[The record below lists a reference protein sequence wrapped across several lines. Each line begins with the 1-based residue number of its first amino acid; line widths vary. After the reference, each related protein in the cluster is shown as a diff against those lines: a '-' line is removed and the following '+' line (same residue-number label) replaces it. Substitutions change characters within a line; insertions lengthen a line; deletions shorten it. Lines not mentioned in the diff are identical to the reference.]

1 MFMSERLADHQDASH
16 FDDVEHG
23 NLYRSA
29 MTEYRG
35 VTQFRTGRLYFTTLW
50 QALAPSGNIYRYMG
64 LEAEYWANA
73 YNLQCQLEA
82 IADDERIKNV
92 LKGHESTES
101 RVKVLVDA
109 LEEVE
114 PQNAPDKDTFEK
126 SFAKKGFPALQE
138 FLWQPATRRMV
149 VFYTPPWDGIRP
161 WVHRRIIAFL
171 VCSIQVVAPLVILLQ
186 EWMSPSNRLRNPH
199 KFMESLQ
206 WDEVFCLGNSLGDRL
221 HTVQGLILMEL
232 VILIAHTY
240 IQDQLTNAH
249 KQSLLPTC
257 SFWHI
262 LGNLTNMWC
271 CIVTAM
277 AVPVLFWNE
286 GSATTTSMDSL
297 TMLFIFMLDDFAGYA
312 CQYMGR
318 TDEDYQRAAAWQK
331 AMLTQCPVDLTDVVN
346 YEAKN
351 PSQIWSFK
359 YKEGDKD
366 CYLLSTKLPNKGS
379 RVALR
384 CMTRVAKPTYS
395 EETTPLQG
403 QQGVLVYHNGV
414 HGKQTRPNGTANILN
429 GVWYVVDWFFTIFQ
443 IVVPI
448 VWMIVDK
455 PCYAGHA
462 GYEEGG
468 Q

>member
-1 MFMSERLADHQDASH
+1 MFMSERLADHQEASH
-16 FDDVEHG
+16 ADDVEHG

-35 VTQFRTGRLYFTTLW
+35 VTQYRTGRLYFTTLW

-73 YNLQCQLEA
+73 YHLQRQLKA

-101 RVKVLVDA
+101 RVKFLVGA

-138 FLWQPATRRMV
+138 FLWQPAARR
-149 VFYTPPWDGIRP
+149 FGFLFTAPWEYLRSWI
-161 WVHRRIIAFL
+161 HRRVIAYL
-171 VCSIQVVAPLVILLQ
+171 VCAIQVVAPLVILLQ
-186 EWMSPSNRLRNPH
+186 EWMSPSNRLQNPR
-199 KFMESLQ
+199 KFMDTLE
-206 WDEVFCLGNSLGDRL
+206 WDEVVCPGNHLKDKL

-240 IQDQLTNAH
+240 IQDQLTNSD
-249 KQSLLPTC
+249 KQSMLPT
-257 SFWHI
+257 SWFWFV
-262 LGNLTNMWC
+262 LGNVTNMWC
-271 CIVTAM
+271 CIVTAL

-286 GSATTTSMDSL
+286 DSATTTSMDSL

-312 CQYMGR
+312 CQYMGK

-346 YEAKN
+346 YEAKSPN
-351 PSQIWSFK
+351 QIWSFK
-359 YKEGDKD
+359 YSVDKD
-366 CYLLSTKLPNKGS
+366 CYLLSTKPPEKGS
-379 RVALR
+379 RVAPR
-384 CMTRVAKPTYS
+384 CITRMARPTQS
-395 EETTPLQG
+395 EETTPLQD
-403 QQGVLVYHNGV
+403 QQSFVVYHNGV
-414 HGKQTRPNGTANILN
+414 RGARTLPGATANIMT
-429 GVWYVVDWFFTIFQ
+429 GAWYVIDWFFTFFQ
-443 IVVPI
+443 IFVPI
-448 VWMIVDK
+448 FWMIVDK
-455 PCYAGHA
+455 PCYVHH
-462 GYEEGG
+462 
-468 Q
+468 